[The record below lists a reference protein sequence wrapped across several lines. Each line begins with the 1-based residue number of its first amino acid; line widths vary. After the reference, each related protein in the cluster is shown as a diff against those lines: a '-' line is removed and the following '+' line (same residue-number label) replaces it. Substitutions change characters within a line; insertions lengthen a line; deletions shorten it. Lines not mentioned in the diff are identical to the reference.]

1 MSELEKGLASPLAG
15 PEAASPGHPPD
26 LVAAEG
32 PYIVRWGLK
41 EAGLAALGT
50 TLASGLAIGLAAWS
64 SPLWLAS
71 LAVILPAGGLGVLFF
86 RNPARKVPAGPGI
99 LVAPADGRVV
109 EVAAVAEEEYIAGP
123 ALKVSIF
130 LSIFDVHL
138 NRAPCS
144 GRVEHLVHRDGQ
156 HLDARDPDSAT
167 RNERQSIGLARGE
180 PGGAPAAKVLVRQIS
195 GAIARRIVCP
205 LRMGQTMERGRLI
218 GMIKYGSRTEILVAS
233 PPGGPKLE
241 PLVKVGDMVRAGETV
256 VFRYA
261 DPSR

>member
-1 MSELEKGLASPLAG
+1 MSELEKGLAFPAAG
-15 PEAASPGHPPD
+15 REAAPAGHPAD
-26 LVAAEG
+26 LIGAEG
-32 PYIVRWGLK
+32 PSIIRWGRK

-50 TLASGLAIGLAAWS
+50 ALASGLAIALAVWS
-64 SPLWLAS
+64 SPLWLIS

-86 RNPARKVPAGPGI
+86 RNPRRKIPAGPGI
-99 LVAPADGRVV
+99 LVAPADGRVLGV
-109 EVAAVAEEEYIAGP
+109 GTVVEEEYIAGP

-156 HLDARDPDSAT
+156 HLDARNPDSAV
-167 RNERQSIGLARGE
+167 RNERQSIGVLRGE
-180 PGGAPAAKVLVRQIS
+180 PGGAPGAKVLVRQIS

-205 LRMGQTMERGRLI
+205 LETGQQVERGRLI
-218 GMIKYGSRTEILVAS
+218 GMIKYGSRTEILVSA
-233 PPGGPKLE
+233 PPGTPKLE
-241 PLVKVGDMVRAGETV
+241 ALVKVGDKVRAGESV
-256 VFRYA
+256 LFRYA